1 MAKYNVSL
9 NTEQRDCYQ
18 EIANIA
24 MGQAADRLARLL
36 DAFVILPVP
45 KVSLMEFNDLH
56 MAIADSLN
64 NQAVFTVCQGF
75 VGSGVTGEML
85 LFFNDISF
93 DELANLLGYQH
104 NEDDA
109 IKNELALDASSV
121 LTGSCLQGLGD
132 QLGIKFI
139 QSAPIIITSDNQNST
154 VINANSTLWKKT
166 LTVAFNYSL
175 EHLSIDCDVLLIF
188 SESSVAQLH
197 KKIDY
202 LLD

>member
-1 MAKYNVSL
+1 MAKPDISL
-9 NTEQRDCYQ
+9 SAKQRDCYQ

-36 DAFVILPVP
+36 DAYVLLPVP
-45 KVSLMEFNDLH
+45 RVSLLEANDLY
-56 MAIADSLN
+56 MALTDSLN
-64 NQAVFTVCQGF
+64 NPASFTICQGF
-75 VGSGVTGEML
+75 VGSGISGEVL

-104 NEDDA
+104 NNDLS
-109 IKNELALDASSV
+109 IKNELLMDASSV
-121 LTGSCLQGLGD
+121 LAGSCLQGLGD

-139 QSAPIIITSDNQNST
+139 QSNPLVITKENQQDT
-154 VINANSTLWKKT
+154 VIKLNSSLWHKT
-166 LTVAFNYSL
+166 LTMEIHYSL
-175 EHLSIDCDVLLIF
+175 EHLSIDCDLLLIF

-197 KKIDY
+197 KKIDF

>member
-1 MAKYNVSL
+1 MVKQNISL
-9 NTEQRDCYQ
+9 STEQRDCYQ

-36 DAFVILPVP
+36 DAYIILPVP

-56 MAIADSLN
+56 MTIADSLN
-64 NQAVFTVCQGF
+64 NQRIFTVCQGF
-75 VGSGVTGEML
+75 VGSGISGEVL

-104 NEDDA
+104 NENQAVKD
-109 IKNELALDASSV
+109 ELVLDASSV

-132 QLGIKFI
+132 QLGISFI
-139 QSAPIIITSDNQNST
+139 QSSPVIITNDNQSSIVIKPNS
-154 VINANSTLWKKT
+154 ALWKQT
-166 LTVAFNYSL
+166 LSIAFNYSL
-175 EHLSIDCDVLLIF
+175 EQLSIDCDVLLIF
-188 SESSVAQLH
+188 SENSVPQLN

>member
-1 MAKYNVSL
+1 MATQNISL
-9 NTEQRDCYQ
+9 SLEQRDCYQ
-18 EIANIA
+18 EIANVA

-36 DAFVILPVP
+36 DAYILLPVP

-56 MAIADSLN
+56 MAIADCLSDEN
-64 NQAVFTVCQGF
+64 IFTVCQGF
-75 VGSGVTGEML
+75 AGSGISGEVL
-85 LFFNDISF
+85 LFFNDVSF

-104 NEDDA
+104 NEDEA
-109 IKNELALDASSV
+109 VKHELVLDAASV

-132 QLGIKFI
+132 QLAIRFI
-139 QSAPIIITSDNQNST
+139 QSPPIIITNDNQNDT
-154 VINANSTLWKKT
+154 VIKKNSTLWKKT
-166 LTVAFNYSL
+166 LTIAFNYSL
-175 EHLSIDCDVLLIF
+175 EQLSVDCDVLLIF